1 MNNLFPKIFIALI
14 GGCAGYFL
22 SNKSCAID
30 DLFSKTFI
38 ALLGGCIGYFFSNKK
53 YVNEKQREAYAEYL
67 DALQNYINTPEKKEF
82 SAFQKAT
89 NKVLLFA
96 DDKIAEKVNNYFDDC
111 TTRGKRTL
119 SAEEH
124 KNVHDMIFKAMRKEL
139 GLSNKKIG
147 TCSISK
153 YDPQAK
159 KR

>member
-1 MNNLFPKIFIALI
+1 MNNLFLSFITALI
-14 GGCAGYFL
+14 GGY
-22 SNKSCAID
+22 
-30 DLFSKTFI
+30 
-38 ALLGGCIGYFFSNKK
+38 IGFFFSNKS
-53 YVNEKQREAYAEYL
+53 YVKEKQREAYAEYL
-67 DALQNYINTPEKKEF
+67 DALQNYLNTLEEDAPFDVF
-82 SAFQKAT
+82 SSFQKAT

-96 DDKIAEKVNNYFDDC
+96 GHKTAEKVNNYFDDC

-124 KNVHDMIFKAMRKEL
+124 KNAHDMIFKAMRKEL

-147 TCSISK
+147 TCSISR